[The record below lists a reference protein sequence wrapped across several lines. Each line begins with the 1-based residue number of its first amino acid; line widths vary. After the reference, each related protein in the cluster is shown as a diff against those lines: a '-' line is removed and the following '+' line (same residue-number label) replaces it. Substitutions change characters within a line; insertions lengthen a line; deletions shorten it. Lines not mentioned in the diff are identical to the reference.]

1 LALFLSSLRTPVN
14 FAGENSLIHHSL
26 SNIQIRQIMEDTLVL
41 KSTVLKGGEFI
52 VKESLAEETFIPEE
66 LNEEQQML
74 RQMIADF
81 SKESGDKPTKL
92 EHQVELMDKAGEL
105 GLLGCHV
112 PEAYGGMPLD
122 TNSNTL
128 VSEELGK
135 MGGGF
140 ATTIAAHTGI
150 GMLPILYFGT
160 EELKQKYLPR
170 LASGEW
176 KAAYCLTEP
185 GSGSD
190 ALAAKTRA
198 DLTPDGKHYL
208 INGQK
213 MWISNAGFA
222 DLFIVFAQID
232 GDKFTGFIVEKD
244 SPGLSLG
251 AEEHKLGIKGSSTRQ
266 VFFENVKVPVGNVLG
281 EIGKGHL
288 IAFNALNIGR
298 FKLGVMCMG
307 GAKRAITTGV
317 QYANERHQFGQ
328 PISSFGAIRYKLAEQ
343 AIRTFALESTCYR
356 ISDLL
361 QNKKAALMEK
371 GASFS
376 DAQLQAAEEYAIECA
391 IIKVY
396 GSEVTDYVVDELV
409 QIHGGYGFSEEYPAA
424 RAYRDA
430 RINRIYEGT
439 NEINRLLMVSQLLKR
454 AMKGKFDMVGPAWEV
469 QKELATMP
477 SFDRPSGEYAEERKA
492 LKDFKKIIL
501 MVAGAAA
508 KMQMDGKLNMKDEQ
522 EITMNVADMMIDGF
536 VAESLLLRV
545 EKLSGTTIKPH
556 PQEIYDAMLK
566 VFFTDAQAR
575 IEKSATDALV
585 SFAEGDLLKT
595 FLMGLKR
602 FTKYPPVN
610 VRDARRS
617 IAQEL
622 VEANEY
628 CF

>member
-1 LALFLSSLRTPVN
+1 
-14 FAGENSLIHHSL
+14 
-26 SNIQIRQIMEDTLVL
+26 MEDTLV
-41 KSTVLKGGEFI
+41 KSEVLKGGEFI
-52 VKESLAEETFIPEE
+52 IKESAAEDIFIPEDI
-66 LNEEQQML
+66 NEDQKMM
-74 RQMIADF
+74 RQMVQAF
-81 SKESGDKPTKL
+81 GHEAGEKPFKL

-105 GLLGCHV
+105 GLLGCHI

-122 TNSNTL
+122 TNTNTFI
-128 VSEELGK
+128 SEDLGSF
-135 MGGGF
+135 GGGF
-140 ATTIAAHTGI
+140 STTIAAHTGI

-160 EELKQKYLPR
+160 EELKQKYLPK
-170 LASGEW
+170 LCTGEW

-198 DLTPDGKHYL
+198 DLDPASGGQHYL

-222 DLFIVFAQID
+222 DMFIVFAKI
-232 GDKFTGFIVEKD
+232 GGEKFTGFIVERD
-244 SPGLSLG
+244 TPGISLG

-307 GAKRAITTGV
+307 ACKTAISRSI
-317 QYANERHQFGQ
+317 QYANERRQFDQ
-328 PISSFGAIRYKLAEQ
+328 AISNFGAIKYKLAEQ

-356 ISDLL
+356 VSDLL
-361 QNKKAALMEK
+361 QDMKTALEDQ
-371 GASFS
+371 GATY
-376 DAQLQAAEEYAIECA
+376 ANATLEAAEEYAIECA
-391 IIKVY
+391 IIKVF
-396 GSEVTDYVVDELV
+396 GSEVTDYVVDEFV
-409 QIHGGYGFSEEYPAA
+409 QVYGGYGFSEEYPAA

-439 NEINRLLMVSQLLKR
+439 NEINRLLTVSQLLKR
-454 AMKGKFDMVGPAWEV
+454 AMKGRFDMVGPAWEV
-469 QKELATMP
+469 QKELASMP
-477 SFDRPSGEYAEERKA
+477 SFESLDGIYAEEKKA

-501 MVAGAAA
+501 MTAGAAV
-508 KMQMDGKLNMKDEQ
+508 KMQMDGQLDIKEEQ
-522 EITMNVADMMIDGF
+522 EIVMNVADMLIDTF

-545 EKLSGTTIKPH
+545 EKLGGMANKPQS
-556 PQEIYDAMLK
+556 QEIYEAMLK
-566 VFFTDAQAR
+566 VYFTDASAR
-575 IEKSATDALV
+575 LNKNATDALS

-595 FLMGLKR
+595 FLMGVKR
-602 FTKYPPVN
+602 FSKYPPVN
-610 VRDARRS
+610 VKNARRQVAEVL
-617 IAQEL
+617 I
-622 VEANEY
+622 EANGY